1 MKKIIMA
8 VSALLVISIAMNIA
22 LYNKSKKADHY
33 EVAVDTALG
42 YFSSEYRTGSLHESL
57 KKAMSEQR
65 LDFGELGRFSNYYR
79 DDLKKVSTMHRQLTL
94 LYGPI
99 FGYEQYD
106 RISSIGTNNLFNLL
120 EDCSIFFDDLGENS
134 QNSLLNDGERQY
146 IDLGKLDDEVMAGV
160 KIITEVI
167 GELEA
172 IRSSSYDQKSGS
184 DLAALQDYLL
194 RSADYFDTTDVQEM
208 AKMIESLNVHG
219 K

>member
-1 MKKIIMA
+1 MKKIIVA
-8 VSALLVISIAMNIA
+8 ISALLVISVAMNIA
-22 LYNKSKKADHY
+22 LYNKSKKAEHY

-42 YFSSEYRTGSLHESL
+42 YFSSEYRMGSLHESL
-57 KKAMSEQR
+57 EKALSEQR
-65 LDFGELGRFSNYYR
+65 LYFGELGRFNNYYR
-79 DDLKKVSTMHRQLTL
+79 NDLKKVSTMHRQLTL

-134 QNSLLNDGERQY
+134 KSSLSNDGERQY
-146 IDLGKLDDEVMAGV
+146 LDLSKLDDEVMAGL
-160 KIITEVI
+160 KIITEI
-167 GELEA
+167 TGELEA
-172 IRSSSYDQKSGS
+172 IRSFSYGNKSGS
-184 DLAALQDYLL
+184 DLVALQDYLL
-194 RSADYFDTTDVQEM
+194 RSADYFDTTDVQEK